1 MGKTS
6 ILNQFALKTFSQHY
20 KATIGADFL
29 EKDVSVDGETVSLQ
43 IWDTAGQERFQSLGV
58 SFYRGADGCVLVYDL
73 TSTTSFESMTQ
84 WRDEFLTQAALRDP
98 AHFPIVLLGN
108 KADLKDQRRVREGMA
123 AQWCRDKGGLSHYEV
138 SAKENLGLDEAFLD
152 LTRRAIAQQSKDPGY
167 TPSVDLRQSK
177 PARNSS
183 CCGRKS

>member
-29 EKDVSVDGETVSLQ
+29 EKEVTVDGETVSLQ

-73 TSTTSFESMTQ
+73 TATTSFESVAQ
-84 WRDEFLTQAALRDP
+84 WREEFMSQAALRDP

-108 KADLKDQRRVREGMA
+108 KADLRDQRRVREGIA
-123 AQWCRDKGGLSHYEV
+123 AQWCREKGDLSHYEV
-138 SAKENLGLDEAFLD
+138 SAKDNFGLEEAFLD
-152 LTRRAIAQQSKDPGY
+152 LTRRALAQQSKDPGY
-167 TPSVDLRQSK
+167 TPSVDLRESK
-177 PARNSS
+177 ARKTG
-183 CCGRKS
+183 CCGRRT